1 MENWKKFLTENTQH
15 IRVSVSKD
23 LDKENLISIAREIPG
38 FEDWKDWDG
47 NLILSFDSPGAS
59 EEFTSRVPIGF
70 PTENATED
78 VNAVLGAAKEMDIES
93 GEGDIRH
100 TRAYGEK
107 YKTKWTKGTSDEPE
121 TRDTEGIVSK
131 YDTKKG
137 YIPFHRRKGT
147 KKEFPAL
154 DPDEMGTLDT
164 VVSPPPSMSGKKI
177 KNRKKTEPYT
187 VA

>member
-47 NLILSFDSPGAS
+47 NLILSFDSPDAS
-59 EEFTSRVPIGF
+59 EEFTNRVPIGF

-78 VNAVLGAAKEMDIES
+78 VNAVLGATSDMGIEP

-100 TRAYGEK
+100 TRAYDQK
-107 YKTKWTKGTSDEPE
+107 YKTKWTKDVPDDQKS
-121 TRDTEGIVSK
+121 RDTKGIVSK

-137 YIPFHRRKGT
+137 YIPYHRRKET
-147 KKEFPAL
+147 RKERPAF

-164 VVSPPPSMSGKKI
+164 VVSPPPSMLPKK
-177 KNRKKTEPYT
+177 
-187 VA
+187 